1 MSAREPVIT
10 ALGILSPLAMDRDEF
25 VSAWRAGDS
34 ATPEAEGPI
43 AGGYRVGG
51 FVLRKAF
58 PSGRALM
65 RRMDRLSKLIC
76 MSGALARDDGPG
88 VGDLEEL
95 ALAVGTDL
103 GTLEMT
109 WAFLCRLR
117 DAGPAFANPNDFP
130 NLVPNA
136 GAGYLGILTGAR
148 GPSHTFCQ
156 HDTCGDDAVAWAVDG
171 VASGW
176 FDACL
181 AGGAE
186 ELGEIRGKAMARTG
200 CPIPEGPGGEGAT
213 MLLVESR
220 ARAEQ
225 RGARPLAVHRGSW
238 GGSGLRRGSPLK
250 RTVDPEAIAELVG
263 IALERSGTAPDEIGA
278 LLLSAPRDEALRS
291 GVRMA
296 LGGDVPTTDHDV
308 RLGVHPADGA
318 FRTALAALILSDPEL
333 PVNAAGTR
341 RSGPAALVVS
351 AGRGGSLRVSVLS
364 KP

>member
-10 ALGILSPLAMDRDEF
+10 SVGLLSPLGMGRDEF
-25 VSAWRAGDS
+25 LDAWQAGRSAE
-34 ATPEAEGPI
+34 PEVEGPI
-43 AGGYRVGG
+43 AGGYRVGK
-51 FVLRKAF
+51 FILRKAF
-58 PSGRALM
+58 PTGRALM

-76 MSGALARDDGPG
+76 MSGALARDDEPG
-88 VGDLEEL
+88 LGDVEEL
-95 ALAVGTDL
+95 AMAVGTDL

-117 DAGPAFANPNDFP
+117 DKGPEFANPNDFP

-156 HDTCGDDAVAWAVDG
+156 HDTCGDDAVAWAADG

-176 FDACL
+176 FEGCL

-186 ELGEIRGKAMARTG
+186 ELGEIRGRAMARTG
-200 CPIPEGPGGEGAT
+200 CPIPEGPGGEGAA
-213 MLLVESR
+213 MVLVESR

-225 RGARPLAVHRGSW
+225 RGAKILATHRGSW

-250 RTVDPEAIAELVG
+250 RDVDPEAIEELVG
-263 IALERSGTAPDEIGA
+263 VALQRSGVAAGDVGVV
-278 LLLSAPRDEALRS
+278 LLSAPRDEALRA
-291 GVRMA
+291 GVQAA
-296 LGGDVPTTDHDV
+296 LGQAVPITDHDV

-318 FRTALAALILSDPEL
+318 FRTALASLLLADPEL
-333 PVNAAGTR
+333 PVNAAGELR
-341 RSGPAALVVS
+341 AGPAALVVS
-351 AGRGGSLRVSVLS
+351 AGRGGSLRVSVLHEA
-364 KP
+364 

>member
-1 MSAREPVIT
+1 MSTPVIT
-10 ALGILSPLAMDRDEF
+10 SLGVLSPLGLGREEF
-25 VSAWRAGDS
+25 VTRWAAGESAE
-34 ATPEAEGPI
+34 PVAEGPT
-43 AGGYRVGG
+43 AGGYCVDK
-51 FVLRKAF
+51 FILRKVF
-58 PSGRALM
+58 PTGRALL

-76 MSGALARDDGPG
+76 MSGALARDDAAGFG
-88 VGDLEEL
+88 EVEEL

-109 WAFLCRLR
+109 WGFLCRLR
-117 DAGPAFANPNDFP
+117 DKGPEFANPNDFP

-200 CPIPEGPGGEGAT
+200 CPIPEGPGGEGAA
-213 MLLVESR
+213 MVVVESR
-220 ARAEQ
+220 RRAEA
-225 RGARPLAVHRGSW
+225 RGAEILAVHRGSW

-250 RTVDPEAIAELVG
+250 RDVDPDAVSEL
-263 IALERSGTAPDEIGA
+263 IALALRKSGTAADDVGVVLA
-278 LLLSAPRDEALRS
+278 SAPRDAAMREA
-291 GVRMA
+291 VAAA
-296 LGGDVPTTDHDV
+296 LGREVPSTDHDV

-318 FRTALAALILSDPEL
+318 FRTALAALLLADPDL
-333 PVNAAGTR
+333 PVDAAGTR
-341 RSGPAALVVS
+341 RDGPAALVLS
-351 AGRGGSLRVSVLS
+351 AGRGGSVRASILH
-364 KP
+364 PA

>member
-1 MSAREPVIT
+1 MSAHQPVIT
-10 ALGILSPLAMDRDEF
+10 ALGILSPLGMGREDF
-25 VSAWRAGDS
+25 VSAWRQGRS
-34 ATPEAEGPI
+34 AEAQVEGPV
-43 AGGYRVGG
+43 AGGFLVGE
-51 FVLRKAF
+51 FLLREAF

-76 MSGALARDDGPG
+76 MSGALARDDAPG
-88 VGDLEEL
+88 VGDIEEL
-95 ALAVGTDL
+95 GLGVGTDL

-109 WAFLCRLR
+109 WAFLVRLR
-117 DAGPAFANPNDFP
+117 EKGPELANPNDFP

-156 HDTCGDDAVAWAVDG
+156 HDTCGDDAVAWAADG
-171 VASGW
+171 VSSGW
-176 FDACL
+176 FGACL

-186 ELGEIRGKAMARTG
+186 ELGEIRGRAMARTG

-213 MLLVESR
+213 MLLVESA

-225 RGARPLAVHRGSW
+225 RGARPLAAHRGSW

-250 RTVDPEAIAELVG
+250 RTVDPQALTELIAIAL
-263 IALERSGTAPDEIGA
+263 ARSGTPADDVGA
-278 LLLSAPRDEALRS
+278 VLLSAPRDAVMRD
-291 GVRMA
+291 GVRAA
-296 LGGDVPTTDHDV
+296 LGRDVPSTDHDV

-318 FRTALAALILSDPEL
+318 FRTALAALLLADPGL
-333 PVNAAGTR
+333 PVNATGALR
-341 RSGPAALVVS
+341 AGPAALVIS

-364 KP
+364 EA